1 MNQYT
6 SRLAK
11 SEDRSTHTTDASSAK
26 AATSG
31 TLPNFV
37 QEAIHNFNEQA
48 SKKPPVQYR
57 QWSGIT
63 WSKWDVRPK
72 GVKESVAQ
80 VIPQPSVSV
89 LSKRETS
96 EGIQVEKVNPYC
108 MDALLAALSSV
119 ESSRDPSHQQQ

>member
-1 MNQYT
+1 M
-6 SRLAK
+6 
-11 SEDRSTHTTDASSAK
+11 
-26 AATSG
+26 
-31 TLPNFV
+31 
-37 QEAIHNFNEQA
+37 
-48 SKKPPVQYR
+48 
-57 QWSGIT
+57 
-63 WSKWDVRPK
+63 RPK